1 MRLSAIAFGAALL
14 ITPAMGASTSASSD
28 SCYYYRGHHYSYHYH
43 SHYYR
48 YRWHGHYY
56 NHRYRCVGGWCYR

>member
-1 MRLSAIAFGAALL
+1 MRLSAMALGVALL
-14 ITPAMGASTSASSD
+14 ISPAMGAPTPASGD
-28 SCYYYRGHHYSYHYH
+28 SCYYYRGQHYSYYRHG
-43 SHYYR
+43 HYYR

>member
-1 MRLSAIAFGAALL
+1 MRLSAIALGAAIL
-14 ITPAMGASTSASSD
+14 ITPAIGAPASGD
-28 SCYYYRGHHYSYHYH
+28 SCYYYHGHHYSYRYH